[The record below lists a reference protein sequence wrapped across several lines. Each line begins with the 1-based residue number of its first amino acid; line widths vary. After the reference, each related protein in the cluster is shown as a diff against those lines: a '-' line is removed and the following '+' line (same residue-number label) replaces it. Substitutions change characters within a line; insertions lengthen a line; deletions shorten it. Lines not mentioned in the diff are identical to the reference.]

1 MRMSTYS
8 WQPKNYQRMNNNT
21 LNKTSGWLL
30 LFKPVLLIAIVVLAV
45 CSIWQLS
52 SLIEKDL
59 RKDLLVQAQLVVSA
73 INVERIKT
81 LTGTK
86 ADLNTPDYLR
96 RKEMLAS
103 VRTAN
108 PKCRF
113 AYLVGQR
120 PDGKVFFFADSEPAG
135 SETESPPGQI
145 YEEIPEEFL
154 KVFAT
159 EEGSVE
165 GPSPDRWGTWVTAL
179 APLKDPKT
187 GELVAVFCMDFDA
200 RSWRWEVASRTS
212 LPASL
217 ILMVLALIYVM
228 QLLRERTKIIK
239 QNEQKYQY
247 LFEDAAGG
255 IAILR
260 GDKIEFAN
268 PALARI
274 VGHPANTLFTEPFIT
289 LVHPEDKK
297 MVQERYDL
305 RLMGHEV
312 ETGYDFRVI
321 AFDGTVKWVNIN
333 SQLIQ
338 WEGDVAILSFITD
351 ITDRKRTEEKLAV
364 LYEETN
370 LVNRLMRDRENRM
383 LELKK
388 EVNKLSQQL
397 NQGIVYKSVED

>member
-1 MRMSTYS
+1 M
-8 WQPKNYQRMNNNT
+8 NYNSKS
-21 LNKTSGWLL
+21 NKTSGWLL

-45 CSIWQLS
+45 FSIWQLS
-52 SLIEKDL
+52 SEIEKDM
-59 RKDLLVQAQLVVSA
+59 RKDLLIQAQLVVST
-73 INVERIKT
+73 INVERIRT
-81 LTGTK
+81 LTGTE

-103 VRTAN
+103 VKVAN
-108 PKCRF
+108 PRCRF
-113 AYLVGQR
+113 AYLLGQR
-120 PDGKVFFFADSEPAG
+120 TDGQVFFFADSEPAG

-145 YEEIPEEFL
+145 YEEIPDEFL
-154 KVFAT
+154 KVFET
-159 EEGSVE
+159 KTGYVE
-165 GPSPDRWGTWVTAL
+165 GPSPDRWGTWVTTL
-179 APLKDPKT
+179 APLKDPKS
-187 GELVAVFCMDFDA
+187 GELIAVFCMDFNA
-200 RSWRWEVASRTS
+200 RSWRWEVAKKTS

-217 ILMVLALIYVM
+217 LLMVLALIYVM
-228 QLLRERTKIIK
+228 MLLRERTHIIK

-247 LFEDAAGG
+247 LFEGAAGG

-289 LVHPEDKK
+289 LVHPDDKK
-297 MVQERYDL
+297 MVDDRYNL
-305 RLMGHEV
+305 RLKGHDV

-321 AFDGTVKWVNIN
+321 AFDGTVKWVNIH

-338 WEGDVAILSFITD
+338 WEGEPAILSFITD

-388 EVNKLSQQL
+388 EVNNLSQQL
-397 NQGIVYKSVED
+397 NKGIIYKSVED